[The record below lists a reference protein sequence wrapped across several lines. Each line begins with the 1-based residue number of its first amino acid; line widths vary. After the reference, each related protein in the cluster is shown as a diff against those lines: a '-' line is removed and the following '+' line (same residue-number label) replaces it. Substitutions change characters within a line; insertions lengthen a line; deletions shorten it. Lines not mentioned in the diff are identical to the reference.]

1 MCDYGRPCVG
11 ISHSR
16 EWRLKDAADEFDV
29 GEDVVYLNCAG
40 RSPMPRSVQEA
51 GEQAVGLKR
60 RPWLFED
67 SDAQANQVRA
77 LASRLFGG
85 AKPED
90 VALCP
95 STSFAFTALARCVAP
110 RVEEGSHVVVLE
122 DEMSSSVLPLQELA
136 AARGAKVFVAPR
148 PRDGDWTPALLRG
161 DGGWRWDKVAVL
173 SLPQAH
179 WIDGSVVDLSAIAD
193 EVDRERTRRGD
204 ESGPPY
210 LAVDATQSL
219 GASALAVPAG
229 RVDFVAASVHKWLL
243 GPYGCS
249 LFYVHPRHHR
259 SYALVRDEH
268 ALQGG
273 ASDAVLRFHPMRYS
287 AAGSA
292 VPYSAPLA
300 GGARCFDGG
309 GRPNPVILPMVRAGL
324 ELVLAWEVSNIDARL
339 RELTGPHVR
348 RLVERFDVPRCRA
361 SGHFGVRPRGLCRS
375 EADAWADAAAA
386 ALKHRAPPILVT
398 GRFGAVR
405 VGAHLYNSDDDL
417 EAFVDALFAFDDDYY
432 VRRGCYGRP
441 AKPATKKR
449 PRDAD
454 ADS

>member
-67 SDAQANQVRA
+67 SDAQANEVRA
-77 LASRLFGG
+77 LASRLVGG

-193 EVDRERTRRGD
+193 ERR
-204 ESGPPY
+204 
-210 LAVDATQSL
+210 V
-219 GASALAVPAG
+219 
-229 RVDFVAASVHKWLL
+229 
-243 GPYGCS
+243 
-249 LFYVHPRHHR
+249 
-259 SYALVRDEH
+259 
-268 ALQGG
+268 
-273 ASDAVLRFHPMRYS
+273 
-287 AAGSA
+287 A
-292 VPYSAPLA
+292 VPYDAPLR

-348 RLVERFDVPRCRA
+348 RLGERFDVPRCRA
-361 SGHFGVRPRGLCRS
+361 SGLVGVRPRGLARS

-405 VGAHLYNSDDDL
+405 VGALYNSDDDL

-432 VRRGCYGRP
+432 VRRGYGRP

-454 ADS
+454 ADSGVASSRP